1 MMPYSSSANFITA
14 PHSSF
19 TQINNNRSQNISG
32 SRSSVPIKFK
42 TLNNSS
48 SIGRHAQRAA
58 SSPPPAYYQES
69 SSSSLSN
76 NVFNLSNS
84 DNELSLFSSSSST
97 ASSQHQHQQQQHHQQ
112 DQNTEESFNIS
123 SSLPST
129 ISSYLAHLDTSFLG
143 VENFNILDTNVSA
156 SLQEKNEQSLSLE
169 INSNFLSTSQAT
181 AIMNSNSEE
190 NNNSNNSNNNN
201 TNNNAIESNN
211 DINKESYLF
220 NFDDVNLATPTT
232 ESAPML
238 EQHTF
243 DQTSSSGNEIVK

>member
-1 MMPYSSSANFITA
+1 M
-14 PHSSF
+14 
-19 TQINNNRSQNISG
+19 
-32 SRSSVPIKFK
+32 
-42 TLNNSS
+42 
-48 SIGRHAQRAA
+48 
-58 SSPPPAYYQES
+58 
-69 SSSSLSN
+69 
-76 NVFNLSNS
+76 SNS
-84 DNELSLFSSSSST
+84 DNELSLFSSSSSA
-97 ASSQHQHQQQQHHQQ
+97 ASSQHQQQHHHQQ

-169 INSNFLSTSQAT
+169 ISSNFLSTSQAT
-181 AIMNSNSEE
+181 AINSNSEE
-190 NNNSNNSNNNN
+190 NNNSN
-201 TNNNAIESNN
+201 NNNAIESNN
-211 DINKESYLF
+211 DINKESDLF

-238 EQHTF
+238 EQHTY